1 MQVYYK
7 RKGGYNMAS
16 KGQKGNY
23 PVRLTLFVTEEMDD
37 QLDDIASIM
46 NISKNEFIRFQLG
59 NALLG
64 VNKAVQVLK
73 DKADEME

>member
-1 MQVYYK
+1 
-7 RKGGYNMAS
+7 MAS

-23 PVRLTLFVTEEMDD
+23 PVRLTLFVTEEMDN

-59 NALLG
+59 TALLG
-64 VNKAVQVLK
+64 VDKAVSVLRE
-73 DKADEME
+73 KASETE

>member
-1 MQVYYK
+1 
-7 RKGGYNMAS
+7 MAG

-37 QLDDIASIM
+37 QLDDIAKIM

-59 NALLG
+59 TALLG
-64 VNKAVQVLK
+64 VDKAVGVMREK
-73 DKADEME
+73 VNEEM